1 MMNTLRQELQAA
13 LARRQPL
20 EASSEGRVSAAVLV
34 PFLDRADEP
43 HVLFTKRT
51 EDLLEHRG
59 EICFPGGAADPGDL
73 DLRATA
79 LRELYEEL
87 RVPAEHVDLIGRL
100 DSFRTVVS
108 RYVVTPYVGILN
120 DLSKIQPNQGEVQE
134 ILEIP
139 FSHFADPQIFRMETR
154 VVDHQSVPVY
164 YYRWRSHVIWG
175 LTARILKNLLDLL
188 EPIRSKP

>member
-1 MMNTLRQELQAA
+1 AA
-13 LARRQPL
+13 
-20 EASSEGRVSAAVLV
+20 EGRVAAAVLV

-51 EDLLEHRG
+51 DDLTEHRG
-59 EICFPGGAADPGDL
+59 EICFPGGAADPEDSDL
-73 DLRATA
+73 KATA

-87 RVPAEHVDLIGRL
+87 RIPAKNVDLIGRL

-120 DLSKIQPNQGEVQE
+120 DVSDIHANRREVQE
-134 ILEIP
+134 VLEIP
-139 FSHFADPQIFRMETR
+139 FSHFADPKIFRMETR
-154 VVDHQSVPVY
+154 VVDHQTVPVY

-188 EPIRSKP
+188 EPIRSEP